1 MTVTTTEV
9 EFPRRYVD
17 PNADFG
23 VWENAEKYYRELCER
38 EVNSLEEFEQW
49 MLDFSETDS
58 VFDEEGTARHI
69 AFTCATDD
77 LERKQR
83 YVEFIE
89 NVQPHREPWHDKLRR
104 KFDELSQR
112 FPLPAKRY
120 EVLQRSIRNALEL
133 FREENI
139 PLHVEDA
146 KLSQQYQEI
155 TGAMTATFRGEEVT
169 LQQLAPYLE
178 EADRSVREETY
189 RLAADRY
196 LADADKLDDLYVK
209 MVAVRDKIARNADCK
224 DFREFAFR
232 AKERFDYTPQDCLEF
247 HAAIEAVVVPAVEK
261 LAAARR
267 EKLGL
272 PSLRP
277 WDLNVDPDGRP
288 PLRPFKTEDELIDGC
303 GRIFTKVDRELGAI
317 FDEMRARGLLDLSS
331 RKGKAPGGYQA
342 TYHERRLPFIFMNAV
357 GTDSDVRTL
366 LHEGGHAFHTWAARH
381 EPLQAYRHAPLE
393 FCEVASM
400 GMECLALPFTDEF
413 YGPDTARARKRFFER
428 IVEFF
433 PYMAMVDALQ
443 HFVYTNV
450 DAGIDAWKDHWEQL
464 AARFMPH
471 VDYTGIEAYR
481 RHSWHR
487 KLHFFE
493 VPFYY
498 IEYGIAQL
506 GALQVWL
513 NSRNDYQQA
522 VAAYRNGLA
531 LGGSRPLPEL
541 FAAAGC
547 KFDFTEKTLR
557 PLIDAVVEEIDSIE

>member
-1 MTVTTTEV
+1 MPAIATEV
-9 EFPRRYVD
+9 EFPRKYVD

-23 VWENAEKYYRELCER
+23 AWENAEKYYRELTER
-38 EVNSLEEFEQW
+38 EVNSVADFEQW

-69 AFTCATDD
+69 DFTCATADA
-77 LERKQR
+77 ERKQR
-83 YVEFIE
+83 YIDFIE
-89 NVQPHREPWHDKLRR
+89 NVQPHREPWHDKLRQ
-104 KFDELSQR
+104 KFNELATR
-112 FPLPAKRY
+112 FPLPSKRY
-120 EVLQRSIRNALEL
+120 EVLERSIRNSIEL

-139 PLHVEDA
+139 PLQVEDA

-155 TGAMTATFRGEEVT
+155 TGAMMVTYQGKEVT
-169 LQQLAPYLE
+169 LQQLAPHLE
-178 EADRSVREETY
+178 EADRKVREETY

-196 LADADKLDDLYVK
+196 LADADEIDKLYVE
-209 MVAVRDKIARNADCK
+209 MVAVRQKMAHNADCA
-224 DFREFAFR
+224 DFREYAFR
-232 AKERFDYTPQDCLEF
+232 AKERFDYTPDDCVAF
-247 HAAIEAVVVPAVEK
+247 HAAIESVVVPAVGK
-261 LAAARR
+261 LAGERR

-272 PSLRP
+272 DSLRP
-277 WDLNVDPDGRP
+277 WDLSVDPDGHP
-288 PLRPFKTEDELIDGC
+288 PLRPFKSEDELVDGC
-303 GRIFTKVDRELGAI
+303 SRIFGKVNRELGSV
-317 FDEMRARGLLDLSS
+317 FDEMNERGLLDLSS

-366 LHEGGHAFHTWAARH
+366 LHEGGHAFHTWAARN

-400 GMECLALPFTDEF
+400 GMECLALPYTDEF
-413 YGPDTARARKRFFER
+413 YGEQTARARKRFFER

-450 DAGIDAWKDHWEQL
+450 DVGIDAWKDHWEQL
-464 AARFMPH
+464 ATRFMPH
-471 VDYTGIEAYR
+471 VDYRGIESYR

-513 NSRNDYQQA
+513 NSRSDFEQA
-522 VAAYRNGLA
+522 VAEYRNGLA

-541 FAAAGC
+541 FEAAGC
-547 KFDFTEKTLR
+547 KFDFTEATLR
-557 PLIDAVVEEIDSIE
+557 PLIEAVVEEIEGA